1 MNNSLAGLR
10 SAALVAVLFG
20 SIGSVGLLRHA
31 QQRTPPMLVVLFVI
45 WVVAP
50 FVLLAVAN
58 LLSRRWSQHTGL
70 TLYIVTLI
78 VTVVS
83 LAIYVDD
90 NIAHRTARAAF
101 VWVAVP
107 PASVLVSV
115 IAVGIAMVMD
125 KRPTAN

>member
-1 MNNSLAGLR
+1 MNDSSAGLR
-10 SAALVAVLFG
+10 SVALVAVVFG

-50 FVLLAVAN
+50 FALLAVAN
-58 LLSRRWSQHTGL
+58 LFSKRWSRKVGL
-70 TLYIVTLI
+70 TLCIVTLI
-78 VTVVS
+78 VTVAS
-83 LAIYVDD
+83 LAIYLDD
-90 NIAHRTARAAF
+90 NIAHRTAKAAF

-115 IAVGIAMVMD
+115 IAVGIAALMGS
-125 KRPTAN
+125 RTSS

>member
-58 LLSRRWSQHTGL
+58 WLSRRWSKQAGL

-78 VTVVS
+78 VTVAS

-90 NIAHRTARAAF
+90 NIAHRTAKAAF

>member
-20 SIGSVGLLRHA
+20 SIASVGLLRHA

-90 NIAHRTARAAF
+90 NIAHRTAKAAF

-107 PASVLVSV
+107 PASVLVSLF
-115 IAVGIAMVMD
+115 AVGIAMLMN
-125 KRPTAN
+125 KRSPAD

>member
-1 MNNSLAGLR
+1 MKNSLAALR
-10 SAALVAVLFG
+10 SAALVAALFG

-31 QQRTPPMLVVLFVI
+31 QQRTPPMLVVLFVV
-45 WVVAP
+45 WVAAP

-58 LLSRRWSQHTGL
+58 LLSRRWSKHTNL

-78 VTVVS
+78 VTIAS

-90 NIAHRTARAAF
+90 NIAHRTAKAAF

-115 IAVGIAMVMD
+115 LAVGIAMVMD

>member
-10 SAALVAVLFG
+10 SVALVAVVFG
-20 SIGSVGLLRHA
+20 SIGSVGLLRHV

-50 FVLLAVAN
+50 FALLAVAN
-58 LLSRRWSQHTGL
+58 LLSKRWSRKVGL
-70 TLYIVTLI
+70 TLGIVTLI
-78 VTVVS
+78 VTAAS
-83 LAIYVDD
+83 LAIYLDD
-90 NIAHRTARAAF
+90 NIAHRTAKAAF

-115 IAVGIAMVMD
+115 IAVGIAALMGS
-125 KRPTAN
+125 RTSS